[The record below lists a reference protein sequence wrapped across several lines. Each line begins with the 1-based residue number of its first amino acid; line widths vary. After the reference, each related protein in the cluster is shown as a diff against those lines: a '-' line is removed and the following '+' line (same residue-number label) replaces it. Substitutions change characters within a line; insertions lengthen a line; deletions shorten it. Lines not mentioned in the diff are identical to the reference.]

1 MSRKTIY
8 ISGSITN
15 DPDYINHFIKAETD
29 IYLEVA
35 KGNMDFTSVL
45 NPAKTNAYLP
55 KDFEHMDYMHICFAM
70 LDKCQAIY
78 MLKSWENSK
87 GAQQEYIY
95 AKNLGL
101 EIYYEESSD

>member
-8 ISGSITN
+8 ISGPITN
-15 DPDYINHFIKAETD
+15 DPDYMNHFIKAETD

-35 KGNMDFTSVL
+35 KGNMEFTSVI
-45 NPAKTNAYLP
+45 NPAKVNANLP
-55 KDFEHMDYMHICFAM
+55 LDFSHMDYMHICFAM

-78 MLKSWENSK
+78 MLKGWENSK

>member
-8 ISGSITN
+8 ISGPITN
-15 DPDYINHFIKAETD
+15 DPDYMNHFIKAETD

-35 KGNMDFTSVL
+35 KKNMDFTSVI
-45 NPAKTNAYLP
+45 NPAKVNANLPLDFSHTN
-55 KDFEHMDYMHICFAM
+55 YMYVCFSM
-70 LDKCQAIY
+70 LEMCQAIY
-78 MLKSWENSK
+78 MLKGWENSI
-87 GAQQEYIY
+87 GAQLEYIY